1 MPAHLAARKWPAS
14 WTKTSTPSTTIRD
27 TSVST
32 KTSRTPH
39 MVAGLASGPLV
50 GLAHHR
56 QTGGGAGPMIVEH
69 ALDDLAD
76 PSKGYLAGEEG
87 GDGDLVGGVEHGR
100 RHPTGP
106 ARLDARRER
115 PEDLGPH
122 RLECEGPGGHGVESP
137 DAVIR
142 QPCRVG
148 QGVQDRQL

>member
-27 TSVST
+27 TSVNT

-39 MVAGLASGPLV
+39 MVAGLAAGPLV

-69 ALDDLAD
+69 RLDDLAD

-100 RHPTGP
+100 RDP
-106 ARLDARRER
+106 AGATRRDARGER
-115 PEDLGPH
+115 AEDLGPH
-122 RLECEGPGGHGVESP
+122 RLEREGAGRHGVETP

-142 QPCRVG
+142 QPSRVG
-148 QGVQDRQL
+148 QRV